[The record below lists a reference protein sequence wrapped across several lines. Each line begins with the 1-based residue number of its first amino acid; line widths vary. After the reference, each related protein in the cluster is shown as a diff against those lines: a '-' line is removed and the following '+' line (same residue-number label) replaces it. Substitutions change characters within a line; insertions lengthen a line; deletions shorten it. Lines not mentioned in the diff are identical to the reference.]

1 MLLLSRVDDDVSD
14 SPGAGDRCL
23 GRRAGPEG
31 LRLEIVPAAG
41 RPAYHT
47 ATPLKLY
54 IFGYL
59 DRVQSSRRL
68 ERDPQRNVELM
79 WLTGKLA
86 TDHKTIAKSRKD
98 DGEAVPA
105 ARLHFIALCREIG
118 LFTQAEAAVD
128 GSKFKAMNTRGKN
141 FTPAELMKRMEQVE
155 EHIAG
160 YLQELDTADW
170 LEGEAVEARAM
181 RLKDKIATL
190 RDQMQALKVMGA
202 QVEASPEGQ
211 VSLTDPDARSMAP
224 LVAAAAASSAATCR
238 TWSTPSTTGSPHTT

>member
-1 MLLLSRVDDDVSD
+1 VDDDLSD

-23 GRRAGPEG
+23 GRRAGPDG

-86 TDHKTIAKSRKD
+86 PDHKTIAKSRKD
-98 DGEAVPA
+98 DGEA
-105 ARLHFIALCREIG
+105 
-118 LFTQAEAAVD
+118 
-128 GSKFKAMNTRGKN
+128 
-141 FTPAELMKRMEQVE
+141 
-155 EHIAG
+155 
-160 YLQELDTADW
+160 
-170 LEGEAVEARAM
+170 
-181 RLKDKIATL
+181 
-190 RDQMQALKVMGA
+190 
-202 QVEASPEGQ
+202 
-211 VSLTDPDARSMAP
+211 AP